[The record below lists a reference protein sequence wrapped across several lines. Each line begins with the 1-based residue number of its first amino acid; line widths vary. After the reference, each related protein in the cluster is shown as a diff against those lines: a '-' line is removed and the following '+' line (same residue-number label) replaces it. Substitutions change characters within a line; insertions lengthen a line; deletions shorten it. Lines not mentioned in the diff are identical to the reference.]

1 MHEAVGVKIWPVGS
15 LVAAVGGAL
24 AEQFNPLRVKGEV
37 SGFSQATSGHCYF
50 TLKDGQGQIRCAM
63 FKRAASLLARLPK
76 NGDVV
81 EVMGK
86 LDVYPPRGD
95 LQLIVESLR
104 VGGQGSL
111 FERFL
116 ALKDKLQQQGLFDA
130 SRKRDLPLYPRHIA
144 VVTSLGAAALH
155 DVVTA
160 LARRVPHVMVSVY
173 PSAVQGQGAAAELTR
188 ALQQAGRGHREG
200 VPCDVILLVR
210 GGGSLEDLWS
220 FNDEH
225 LALQIA
231 ASSVPV
237 VSGVGHETDFTIA
250 DFVADLRAPTPTAAA
265 EQVAQSTAHL
275 SAALAGW
282 GVALERAVTQTLDRE
297 AQRCDRLTARLA
309 RPSQGVDAQRQRLYR
324 RVRHIMQL
332 VRGRV
337 DGALASWTAQQ
348 ASYARLVSADMAK
361 RQAALAQLQIR
372 LESASPKKALER
384 GYAWVQTADGAPLG
398 SVAQVRVGQPL
409 RVMVK
414 DGQLHATVSAIEP
427 E

>member
-116 ALKDKLQQQGLFDA
+116 ALKDKLQHQGLFDA

-144 VVTSLGAAALH
+144 VVTSLGAA
-155 DVVTA
+155 
-160 LARRVPHVMVSVY
+160 
-173 PSAVQGQGAAAELTR
+173 
-188 ALQQAGRGHREG
+188 
-200 VPCDVILLVR
+200 
-210 GGGSLEDLWS
+210 
-220 FNDEH
+220 
-225 LALQIA
+225 
-231 ASSVPV
+231 
-237 VSGVGHETDFTIA
+237 
-250 DFVADLRAPTPTAAA
+250 
-265 EQVAQSTAHL
+265 
-275 SAALAGW
+275 
-282 GVALERAVTQTLDRE
+282 
-297 AQRCDRLTARLA
+297 
-309 RPSQGVDAQRQRLYR
+309 
-324 RVRHIMQL
+324 
-332 VRGRV
+332 
-337 DGALASWTAQQ
+337 
-348 ASYARLVSADMAK
+348 
-361 RQAALAQLQIR
+361 
-372 LESASPKKALER
+372 
-384 GYAWVQTADGAPLG
+384 
-398 SVAQVRVGQPL
+398 
-409 RVMVK
+409 
-414 DGQLHATVSAIEP
+414 
-427 E
+427 